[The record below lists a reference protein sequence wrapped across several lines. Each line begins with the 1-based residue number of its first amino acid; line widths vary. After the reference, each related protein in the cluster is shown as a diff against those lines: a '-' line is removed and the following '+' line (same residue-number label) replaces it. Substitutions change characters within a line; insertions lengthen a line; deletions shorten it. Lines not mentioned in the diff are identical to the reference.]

1 MDLAFASVRRA
12 DQKVGPQNPLVE
24 DQRMPIQFPR
34 AATAAALL
42 VLAAMPASAQFPV
55 QIVPYG
61 ALEASG
67 LGGGV
72 ALLGVGFGTGRAG
85 WGPAASV
92 TGLAVRIPLAG
103 GGTTTELAVSP
114 AIGIRYASATAAT
127 SLMGGYTFS
136 DRDDDGAVGFSPTGG
151 GSGPFATVQ
160 HDYWGTGQRMAQ
172 LIATYNFGAEYLWS
186 RAKATQRIAPLS
198 PFSVGGEVIAQGGGE
213 TGTDTYV
220 VQLGPVLQIQSTPQL
235 RFDLSGGVALRNNNL
250 PASGYARLEFVFVPR

>member
-1 MDLAFASVRRA
+1 
-12 DQKVGPQNPLVE
+12 
-24 DQRMPIQFPR
+24 MPIQFPR
-34 AATAAALL
+34 AAAAAALL

-61 ALEASG
+61 AVEASG

-92 TGLAVRIPLAG
+92 TGLAVRIPLPG
-103 GGTTTELAVSP
+103 GGSTTELAVSP
-114 AIGIRYASATAAT
+114 AIGLRYASATAAT
-127 SLMGGYTFS
+127 SFMGGYTFS
-136 DRDDDGAVGFSPTGG
+136 DRGDNEGFAFSPTGG

-198 PFSVGGEVIAQGGGE
+198 PFSVGGEVIAQGGG
-213 TGTDTYV
+213 GSGVDTYIL
-220 VQLGPVLQIQSTPQL
+220 QLGPVLQIQSTPQL
-235 RFDLSGGVALRNNNL
+235 RFDLSGGVALRNNDL
-250 PASGYARLEFVFVPR
+250 PTSGYARLEFVFVPR